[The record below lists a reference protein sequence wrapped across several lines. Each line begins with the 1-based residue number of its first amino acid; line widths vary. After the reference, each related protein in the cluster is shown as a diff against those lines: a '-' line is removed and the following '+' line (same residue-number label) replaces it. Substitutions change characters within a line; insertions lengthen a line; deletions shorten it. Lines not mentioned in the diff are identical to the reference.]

1 MFKNRFMLTERQKQ
15 LIKELYSDLGK
26 KSWEVRSRGLTDKQK
41 SEKMRWVRMV
51 GWRKNQELIKKAEE
65 LKTKADELL
74 EQANKM

>member
-1 MFKNRFMLTERQKQ
+1 MDERRKQ

-26 KSWEVRSRGLTDKQK
+26 KSWEVRSKGLNDKQK
-41 SEKMRWVRMV
+41 SEKMRWVRMI